1 MAKRGRPTD
10 AEIVARNKTG
20 DIKGQDGYIHP
31 VAPIAVSHQDVVVF
45 ARACG
50 ISWEAACGRL
60 MRESAVD
67 QVETIRHIYD
77 SLKVRGL
84 TDDKI
89 ADIIAHPSLL
99 VREPCAP
106 LPWHERGK
114 EFAHLNQKHPKPRE
128 LALLTLPI
136 TRRDL
141 KAKFERETH
150 ERESQAIVAAR
161 GATPA
166 VKAPTD
172 PVPPSLP
179 LISPQPEPE
188 PENPPVWDGTLIAK
202 VTAPPRPPLPLHRQP
217 VPLTTPSAQR
227 PPSLFAARAFTPF
240 QSPDQPSKSAAPKK
254 PLLPRPELPYK
265 LTESMNGPMRRV
277 IIKRKPSWIPPPT
290 APPPAPVVERARA
303 SIANV
308 SRAEP
313 VPADVRQTTLFEI
326 AGIKAPRDPL
336 PVVIEEPRDDIVVPH
351 IPAPAEIA
359 PESVVEEPPA
369 PPTNPLGRTYRWR
382 PKRPLEEPFT
392 GY

>member
-1 MAKRGRPTD
+1 
-10 AEIVARNKTG
+10 
-20 DIKGQDGYIHP
+20 
-31 VAPIAVSHQDVVVF
+31 
-45 ARACG
+45 
-50 ISWEAACGRL
+50 
-60 MRESAVD
+60 MRESAAD

-84 TDDKI
+84 TDDQI

-141 KAKFERETH
+141 KAKIQQETH
-150 ERESQAIVAAR
+150 KRESEAIVAAR
-161 GATPA
+161 GPTPT

-172 PVPPSLP
+172 PAPPSLP
-179 LISPQPEPE
+179 AISPQPE

-217 VPLTTPSAQR
+217 VPLATPSTQR
-227 PPSLFAARAFTPF
+227 APSPFAARAFTPF
-240 QSPDQPSKSAAPKK
+240 QSPDQLSKPAPKK
-254 PLLPRPELPYK
+254 PLLPRPDLPYK

-277 IIKRKPSWIPPPT
+277 IIKRKPSWIPPP
-290 APPPAPVVERARA
+290 AAPPAPVVERARA

-313 VPADVRQTTLFEI
+313 VPADVRQTTLFDI

-336 PVVIEEPRDDIVVPH
+336 PAVVEEPRDDIVLPH
-351 IPAPAEIA
+351 TPAPAEVA
-359 PESVVEEPPA
+359 PESVAVEEPPA

-382 PKRPLEEPFT
+382 PKRPPEEPFT